1 MKIGM
6 IGSGNVGQVLTQL
19 FVQAGNEVV
28 IAHRGSVDA
37 LEDLARVLGAEA
49 GTDEQAEAQEIVVL
63 AVPFLAI
70 KALPAPLAQDPI
82 IIDATNYFPDRD
94 AWIAEIERH
103 KKTTSQVVAEHFQS
117 SKVVKAFNTIGMT
130 VLARLAQPEQPV
142 DRIAV
147 PYAGDDEQAKK
158 VVASLI
164 WTIGFEPF
172 DLGGLATSFP
182 AQADGPLF
190 LVNETAPVLRQHL
203 NPE

>member
-28 IAHRGSVDA
+28 IAHQGSVDA

-49 GTDEQAEAQEIVVL
+49 GTVEQAEAQEIVVL

-70 KALPAPLAQDPI
+70 KALPEPLAQDPI

-103 KKTTSQVVAEHFQS
+103 KKTTSQIVAEHFQS

>member
-1 MKIGM
+1 M
-6 IGSGNVGQVLTQL
+6 
-19 FVQAGNEVV
+19 
-28 IAHRGSVDA
+28 
-37 LEDLARVLGAEA
+37 
-49 GTDEQAEAQEIVVL
+49 
-63 AVPFLAI
+63 
-70 KALPAPLAQDPI
+70 AQDPI

-130 VLARLAQPEQPV
+130 VLARLAQPEEPV

-182 AQADGPLF
+182 AQADGSLF

>member
-37 LEDLARVLGAEA
+37 LEDLARILGAE
-49 GTDEQAEAQEIVVL
+49 EAEAQEIVVL

>member
-19 FVQAGNEVV
+19 CVQAGNEVV

-49 GTDEQAEAQEIVVL
+49 GTVEQAEAQEIVVL

-203 NPE
+203 NAE

>member
-28 IAHRGSVDA
+28 IAHGGSVDA
-37 LEDLARVLGAEA
+37 LEDLARILGAEA
-49 GTDEQAEAQEIVVL
+49 GTVEQAEAQEIVVL

>member
-1 MKIGM
+1 
-6 IGSGNVGQVLTQL
+6 
-19 FVQAGNEVV
+19 
-28 IAHRGSVDA
+28 
-37 LEDLARVLGAEA
+37 LGAEA
-49 GTDEQAEAQEIVVL
+49 GTVEQAEAQEIVVL

-70 KALPAPLAQDPI
+70 KALPEPLAQDPI

-103 KKTTSQVVAEHFQS
+103 KKTTSQIVAEHFQS

-182 AQADGPLF
+182 AQADGPIF

>member
-19 FVQAGNEVV
+19 LVQAGNEVV

-49 GTDEQAEAQEIVVL
+49 GTVEQAEAQEIVVL

-70 KALPAPLAQDPI
+70 KALPEPLAQDPI

-103 KKTTSQVVAEHFQS
+103 KKTTSQIVAEHFQS

>member
-19 FVQAGNEVV
+19 FVQAGNEAV
-28 IAHRGSVDA
+28 IAHRSSVDA

-49 GTDEQAEAQEIVVL
+49 GTVEQAEAQEIVVL

-130 VLARLAQPEQPV
+130 VLARLAQPEEPV

>member
-19 FVQAGNEVV
+19 FVQSGNEVV

-49 GTDEQAEAQEIVVL
+49 GTVEQAEAQEIVVL

>member
-37 LEDLARVLGAEA
+37 LEDLARILGAEA
-49 GTDEQAEAQEIVVL
+49 GTVEQAEAQE
-63 AVPFLAI
+63 I

>member
-28 IAHRGSVDA
+28 IAHRGAVDA

-49 GTDEQAEAQEIVVL
+49 GTVEQAEAQEIVVL

-70 KALPAPLAQDPI
+70 KALPEPLAQDPI

-103 KKTTSQVVAEHFQS
+103 KKTTSQIVAEHFQS